1 MFVKSFFIDENR
13 LTEFDME
20 CYKCAVHNF
29 RMVGCSKHGKNA
41 FLKIFS
47 DHTHLDCMICHIPKT
62 CKLLEHLHLFIE
74 ESYDYGDCVNWGI
87 SFYKAKLPIDTF
99 LEFSKVGDDKY
110 NEKTAIKK
118 WNSFKYEQNAGDL
131 FNRLKKKGSDV
142 STFAKMK

>member
-1 MFVKSFFIDENR
+1 
-13 LTEFDME
+13 
-20 CYKCAVHNF
+20 
-29 RMVGCSKHGKNA
+29 
-41 FLKIFS
+41 
-47 DHTHLDCMICHIPKT
+47 MICHIPKSCNFIDIT
-62 CKLLEHLHLFIE
+62 PKVVKKINSVVPLIHNEERIRDLNTLVLEHLRSCIE
-74 ESYDYGDCVNWGI
+74 ESYDYGDWVNQGI

-131 FNRLKKKGSDV
+131 FNRLKKKGIDV